1 MTWQNGTPAN
11 NVSSQNQSMELE
23 TYMTQVIKNV
33 GALGEF
39 CRNQF
44 GSVEEKIANLENNE
58 NKMGD
63 ALTILIRRADEVTDM
78 SSKLNTTLEMLSQAT
93 NQIVWKLSEADK
105 KSSYL
110 TDQVSTVRD
119 LKVFKEISEERIR
132 KMEQLIEKLNSNLD
146 NSLIQ
151 FRNLAGKT
159 QSLEESINELNKKRE
174 DADHC

>member
-1 MTWQNGTPAN
+1 
-11 NVSSQNQSMELE
+11 
-23 TYMTQVIKNV
+23 
-33 GALGEF
+33 
-39 CRNQF
+39 
-44 GSVEEKIANLENNE
+44 
-58 NKMGD
+58 
-63 ALTILIRRADEVTDM
+63 M
-78 SSKLNTTLEMLSQAT
+78 SSKHNATLEMLSQAT